1 MLVCG
6 RAIAGFS
13 RVKVRVGRMVGK
25 DGVVRVV
32 REMGVFI
39 YIAMEAAVV
48 MLRERCVEAVAIVG
62 RHVARV

>member
-1 MLVCG
+1 
-6 RAIAGFS
+6 
-13 RVKVRVGRMVGK
+13 MVGK

-39 YIAMEAAVV
+39 YIAMEATVA